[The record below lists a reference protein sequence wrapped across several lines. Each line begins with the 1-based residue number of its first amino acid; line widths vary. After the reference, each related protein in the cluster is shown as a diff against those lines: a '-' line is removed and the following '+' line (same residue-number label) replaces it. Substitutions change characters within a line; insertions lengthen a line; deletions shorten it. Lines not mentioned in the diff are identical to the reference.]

1 MPQEMIVIHCHFAPF
16 GTSICHLQNRCYNI
30 NPRSDFRVKW
40 IDNVCSRIEE
50 VYDTNLSAHTSG
62 VDNLIFFAG
71 AIACRST
78 VS

>member
-1 MPQEMIVIHCHFAPF
+1 
-16 GTSICHLQNRCYNI
+16 
-30 NPRSDFRVKW
+30 
-40 IDNVCSRIEE
+40 VC
-50 VYDTNLSAHTSG
+50 DTNLSAHTNG